1 MIGELSFVQIRDVC
15 LNKKLLNCC
24 RCTYVSTEESLY
36 NKAHACECTKTLSKH
51 CITSDFD
58 HNRSTASSANMSWR
72 DIVTNW
78 LLTQQE
84 NLAILDLLRHLIQ
97 ANMIPSTLIDNSTLH
112 SIMLTQVMLETL
124 NGVRP
129 NQMFS
134 ENQRVSSV

>member
-1 MIGELSFVQIRDVC
+1 MRANVPKPY
-15 LNKKLLNCC
+15 KK
-24 RCTYVSTEESLY
+24 
-36 NKAHACECTKTLSKH
+36 HF
-51 CITSDFD
+51 ITSDFD

-124 NGVRP
+124 NGVRGKSASLIG
-129 NQMFS
+129 MK
-134 ENQRVSSV
+134 QRESMNLMLSI